1 MKSNRTFPSVNF
13 QGIAA
18 SLILAAIAFALPGCS
33 SGRQAAA
40 PSPRQRLLLDAG
52 WRFELAPELTLTNT
66 VEITDWRWKTAAQGG
81 GDAAIAAAAVDT
93 SGPDWHDAKS
103 GDDTF
108 DSRVGFQW
116 FRTILPDVP
125 GPNRIIHF
133 ETVDDNG
140 TIYLNGRQLVRH
152 EGWNDP
158 FDVPLDDAW
167 QTGGP
172 NSLAVLVENT
182 AGAGGI
188 TAAVTLGR
196 LPHAGPKADY
206 FAPGFDDHGWRQVH
220 LPHDYV
226 VEGTFTSN
234 ANAGHGSLPTPPAWY
249 RKTFTLPPAA
259 AGKSVWIDFDG
270 VFRDCLVYLNGK
282 PLGEHKSGYT
292 SFRYDI
298 TQAANFKGENVLA
311 VRINPKQFEGWWYE
325 GGGIYRHVWLNLA
338 NFVHVAPWG
347 TFVTADLPEPARTAS
362 PRRPRST
369 SKPNWP
375 TPAPRRPN
383 ATLSRAWWMIT
394 GWR

>member
-1 MKSNRTFPSVNF
+1 MAN
-13 QGIAA
+13 
-18 SLILAAIAFALPGCS
+18 
-33 SGRQAAA
+33 
-40 PSPRQRLLLDAG
+40 AG
-52 WRFELAPELTLTNT
+52 AE
-66 VEITDWRWKTAAQGG
+66 
-81 GDAAIAAAAVDT
+81 VDT

-108 DSRVGFQW
+108 RGRVGFQW
-116 FRTILPDVP
+116 FRTLLPEMAGP
-125 GPNRIIHF
+125 GRTIHF

-140 TIYLNGRQLVRH
+140 TVYLNGRQVGRH
-152 EGWNDP
+152 EGWNEP
-158 FDVPLDDAW
+158 FDVALDEAW
-167 QTGGP
+167 QTGGA

-188 TAAVTLGR
+188 TAAVALGR
-196 LPHAGPKADY
+196 LPNAGPNAGC

-270 VFRDCLVYLNGK
+270 VFRDSLVYLNGK
-282 PLGEHKSGYT
+282 QLGEHKSGYT

-298 TQAANFKGENVLA
+298 TPAVNFKGENVLA
-311 VRINPKQFEGWWYE
+311 VRVNPKHFEGWWYE

-347 TFVTADLPEPARTAS
+347 TFVSADLPEPAADGI
-362 PRRPRST
+362 
-369 SKPNWP
+369 
-375 TPAPRRPN
+375 PAAATIHIKTKLAN
-383 ATLSRAWWMIT
+383 AGAAPAQCQIVSRLVDDM